1 MALRSLMLGKKLS
14 EKKKNLDEIRQK
26 ISGFEAREAELAQ
39 AIEEA
44 STDEEKATVEEAV
57 EEFEKEKAEAEEA
70 EKSLDAEVRELET
83 ELDAI
88 DAKEEPAP
96 EARAAEP
103 VIETREKEILNM
115 KKRFRDMSYAERTAF
130 VQQDEVQSFLGEVRT
145 AIKEKRAI
153 SNAGYLI
160 PQVILGLIKENIEE
174 YSKLYSRVDLRQV
187 AGTSRMVI
195 EGAYPEAVWTEM
207 CANLNELD
215 LSFSKVEVDGYKV
228 GGYIKVCNASL
239 EDSDIDLAGE
249 IITALGRA
257 IGIALDKAIIFGT
270 GTKMPTGIVPTLK
283 AVSGTPNVISHANTV
298 KGKALVQ
305 ALIADIAKAKGNY
318 SRGEKIWVMNETTYS
333 YLLGELVEVD
343 ANGAYVS
350 VVNGAMPVVGGD
362 IIVLNTMPD
371 YVIVAGY
378 FDLYLLAERAGTEF
392 NTSEHAFWTADQTG
406 FKGTARYDGKVLINN
421 GFVAIGV
428 NGADGD
434 DMVVTFPQ
442 DTANSGE

>member
-14 EKKKNLDEIRQK
+14 EKKKSLDEIRQK
-26 ISGFEAREAELAQ
+26 IAGFEAREAELAQ

-83 ELDAI
+83 ELDAV

-96 EARAAEP
+96 EARAKE
-103 VIETREKEILNM
+103 VVKETREKEILNM
-115 KKRFRDMSYAERTAF
+115 KKRFRNMSYAERTAF

-174 YSKLYSRVDLRQV
+174 YSKLYGRVDLRQV

-195 EGAYPEAVWTEM
+195 EGAYPEAVWTEA
-207 CANLNELD
+207 CANINELD

-283 AVSGTPNVISHANTV
+283 AVSSTPNVISHANTV
-298 KGKALVQ
+298 TGKALVQ
-305 ALIADIAKAKGNY
+305 ALIGDIAKAKGNY
-318 SRGEKIWVMNETTYS
+318 SRGIKTWVMNETTYS
-333 YLLGELVEVD
+333 YLLAQLVEVD

-350 VVNGAMPVVGGD
+350 VVNGTMPVVGGD

-428 NGADGD
+428 NGADAS
-434 DMVVTFPQ
+434 DMTTTFAS
-442 DTANSGE
+442 DSANL

>member
-1 MALRSLMLGKKLS
+1 MAPRSLMLGKKLS
-14 EKKKNLDEIRQK
+14 EKKKSLDEIRQK
-26 ISGFEAREAELAQ
+26 IAGFEAREAELAQ

-83 ELDAI
+83 ELDAV
-88 DAKEEPAP
+88 DAKEEPVP
-96 EARAAEP
+96 EARAKEA
-103 VIETREKEILNM
+103 VKETREKEILNM

-153 SNAGYLI
+153 TNAGYLI
-160 PQVILGLIKENIEE
+160 PQVILGLIKENIED
-174 YSKLYSRVDLRQV
+174 YSKLYGRVDVRQV
-187 AGTSRMVI
+187 AGTGRMVI
-195 EGAYPEAVWTEM
+195 EGAYPEAVWTET

-283 AVSGTPNVISHANTV
+283 AVSNTPNVISHANTV
-298 KGKALVQ
+298 TGKALVQ
-305 ALIADIAKAKGNY
+305 ALIGDIAKAKGNY
-318 SRGEKIWVMNETTYS
+318 SRGIKTWVMNETTYS
-333 YLLGELVEVD
+333 YLLAQLVEVD

-350 VVNGAMPVVGGD
+350 VVNGTMPVVGGD

-428 NGADGD
+428 NGADAS
-434 DMVVTFPQ
+434 DMTTTFAS
-442 DTANSGE
+442 DSANL

>member
-1 MALRSLMLGKKLS
+1 MALRLLMLGKKLS
-14 EKKKNLDEIRQK
+14 EKKKSLDEIRQK
-26 ISGFEAREAELAQ
+26 IAGFEAREAELAQ

-83 ELDAI
+83 ELDAV
-88 DAKEEPAP
+88 DAKEEPVP
-96 EARAAEP
+96 EARAKE
-103 VIETREKEILNM
+103 VVKETREKEILNM
-115 KKRFRDMSYAERTAF
+115 KKRFRDMSYAEHTAF

-174 YSKLYSRVDLRQV
+174 YSKLYGRVDLRQV

-195 EGAYPEAVWTEM
+195 EGAYPEAVWTEA

-283 AVSGTPNVISHANTV
+283 AVSSTPNVISHANTV
-298 KGKALVQ
+298 TGKALVE
-305 ALIADIAKAKGNY
+305 ALISDIAKAKGNY
-318 SRGEKIWVMNETTYS
+318 SRGVKTWVMNETTYS
-333 YLLGELVEVD
+333 YLLAQLVEVD

-350 VVNGAMPVVGGD
+350 VVNGTMPVVGGD

-428 NGADGD
+428 NGADAS
-434 DMVVTFPQ
+434 DMTTTFAS
-442 DTANSGE
+442 DSANL

>member
-14 EKKKNLDEIRQK
+14 EKKKSLDEIRQK

-70 EKSLDAEVRELET
+70 EKNLDAEVRELET
-83 ELDAI
+83 ELDAV
-88 DAKEEPAP
+88 DAKEEPVP
-96 EARAAEP
+96 EARAKE
-103 VIETREKEILNM
+103 VGKETREKEILNM

-283 AVSGTPNVISHANTV
+283 AVASAPNVVSHANTV
-298 KGKALVQ
+298 TGKALVQ
-305 ALIADIAKAKGNY
+305 ALIGDIAKAKGNY
-318 SRGEKIWVMNETTYS
+318 SRGIKTWVMNETTYS
-333 YLLGELVEVD
+333 YILAQLVEVD

-350 VVNGAMPVVGGD
+350 VVNGTMPVVGGD

-378 FDLYLLAERAGTEF
+378 FDLYLLAERTGTEF

-434 DMVVTFPQ
+434 DMTTTFAS
-442 DTANSGE
+442 DSANL

>member
-14 EKKKNLDEIRQK
+14 EKKKSLDEIRQK

-83 ELDAI
+83 ELDAV
-88 DAKEEPAP
+88 DAKEEPVP
-96 EARAAEP
+96 EARAKE
-103 VIETREKEILNM
+103 VGKETREKEILNM
-115 KKRFRDMSYAERTAF
+115 KKRFRDMSFAERTAF

-174 YSKLYSRVDLRQV
+174 YSKLYGRVDLRQV

-195 EGAYPEAVWTEM
+195 EGAYPEAVWTEA

-298 KGKALVQ
+298 TGKALVQ
-305 ALIADIAKAKGNY
+305 ALIGDIAKAKGNY
-318 SRGEKIWVMNETTYS
+318 SRGIKTWVMNETTYS
-333 YLLGELVEVD
+333 YLLAQLVEVD

-350 VVNGAMPVVGGD
+350 VVNGTMPVVGGD

-428 NGADGD
+428 NGADAS
-434 DMVVTFPQ
+434 DMTTTFAS
-442 DTANSGE
+442 DSANL

>member
-14 EKKKNLDEIRQK
+14 EKKKSLDEIRQK

-83 ELDAI
+83 ELDAV
-88 DAKEEPAP
+88 DAKEEPVP

-270 GTKMPTGIVPTLK
+270 GTKMPTGIIPTLK
-283 AVSGTPNVISHANTV
+283 AVGGTPNVISHANTV
-298 KGKALVQ
+298 TGKALVQ
-305 ALIADIAKAKGNY
+305 ALIGDIAKAKGNY
-318 SRGEKIWVMNETTYS
+318 SRGIKTWVMNETTYS
-333 YLLGELVEVD
+333 YILAQLVEVD

-350 VVNGAMPVVGGD
+350 VVNGTMPVVGGD

-434 DMVVTFPQ
+434 DMTTTFAS
-442 DTANSGE
+442 DSANL

>member
-44 STDEEKATVEEAV
+44 STDEEKSTVEEAV

-83 ELDAI
+83 ELDAV
-88 DAKEEPAP
+88 DAKEEPVP
-96 EARAAEP
+96 EARAKEA
-103 VIETREKEILNM
+103 VKETREKEILNM

-153 SNAGYLI
+153 TNAGYLI
-160 PQVILGLIKENIEE
+160 PQVILGLIKENIED
-174 YSKLYSRVDLRQV
+174 YSKLYGRVDVRQV
-187 AGTSRMVI
+187 AGTGRMVI
-195 EGAYPEAVWTEM
+195 EGAYPEAVWTET

-270 GTKMPTGIVPTLK
+270 GTKMPTGIIPTLK
-283 AVSGTPNVISHANTV
+283 AVASTPNVVSHANTV
-298 KGKALVQ
+298 TGKALVQ
-305 ALIADIAKAKGNY
+305 ALIGDIAKAKGNY
-318 SRGEKIWVMNETTYS
+318 SRGIKTWVMNETTYS
-333 YLLGELVEVD
+333 YLLAQLVEVD

-350 VVNGAMPVVGGD
+350 VVNGTMPVVGGD

-421 GFVAIGV
+421 AFVAIGV
-428 NGADGD
+428 NGAGAS
-434 DMVVTFPQ
+434 DMTTTFAS
-442 DTANSGE
+442 DSANL

>member
-14 EKKKNLDEIRQK
+14 EKKKSLDEIRQK
-26 ISGFEAREAELAQ
+26 IAGFEAREAELAQ

-57 EEFEKEKAEAEEA
+57 EEFEKEKAEAEET

-83 ELDAI
+83 ELDAV
-88 DAKEEPAP
+88 DAKEEPVP
-96 EARAAEP
+96 EARAKEA
-103 VIETREKEILNM
+103 VKETREKEILNM

-174 YSKLYSRVDLRQV
+174 YSKLYGRVDLRQV
-187 AGTSRMVI
+187 GGTSRMVI

-283 AVSGTPNVISHANTV
+283 AVASTPNVVSHANTV
-298 KGKALVQ
+298 TGKALVQ
-305 ALIADIAKAKGNY
+305 ALIGDIAKAKGNY
-318 SRGEKIWVMNETTYS
+318 SRGVKTWVMNETTYS
-333 YLLGELVEVD
+333 YLLAQLVEVD

-350 VVNGAMPVVGGD
+350 VVNGTMPVVGGD

-428 NGADGD
+428 NGADAS
-434 DMVVTFPQ
+434 DMTTTFAS
-442 DTANSGE
+442 DSANL

>member
-1 MALRSLMLGKKLS
+1 MALRLLMLGKKLS
-14 EKKKNLDEIRQK
+14 EKKKSLDEIRQK
-26 ISGFEAREAELAQ
+26 IAGFEAREAELAQ

-83 ELDAI
+83 ELDAV
-88 DAKEEPAP
+88 DAKEEPVP
-96 EARAAEP
+96 EARAKE
-103 VIETREKEILNM
+103 VVKETREKEILNM

-174 YSKLYSRVDLRQV
+174 YSKLYGRVDLRQV

-195 EGAYPEAVWTEM
+195 EGAYPEAVWTEA

-283 AVSGTPNVISHANTV
+283 AVSSTPNVISHANTV
-298 KGKALVQ
+298 TGKALVQ
-305 ALIADIAKAKGNY
+305 ALISDIAKAKGNY
-318 SRGEKIWVMNETTYS
+318 SRGVKTWVMNETTYS
-333 YLLGELVEVD
+333 YLLAQLVEVD

-350 VVNGAMPVVGGD
+350 VVNGTMPVVGGD

-428 NGADGD
+428 NGANAS
-434 DMVVTFPQ
+434 DMTTTFAS
-442 DTANSGE
+442 DSANL

>member
-44 STDEEKATVEEAV
+44 STDEEKSTVEEAV

-83 ELDAI
+83 ELDAV
-88 DAKEEPAP
+88 DAKEEPVP
-96 EARAAEP
+96 EARAKEA
-103 VIETREKEILNM
+103 VKETREKEILNM

-153 SNAGYLI
+153 TNAGYLI
-160 PQVILGLIKENIEE
+160 PQVILGLIKENIED
-174 YSKLYSRVDLRQV
+174 YSKLYGRVDVRQV
-187 AGTSRMVI
+187 AGTGRMVI
-195 EGAYPEAVWTEM
+195 EGAYPEAVWTET

-257 IGIALDKAIIFGT
+257 IGIALDKAIVFGT
-270 GTKMPTGIVPTLK
+270 GTKMPTGIIPTLK
-283 AVSGTPNVISHANTV
+283 AVASTPNVVSHANTV
-298 KGKALVQ
+298 TGKALVQ
-305 ALIADIAKAKGNY
+305 ALIGDIAKAKGNY
-318 SRGEKIWVMNETTYS
+318 SRGIKTWVMNETTYS
-333 YLLGELVEVD
+333 YLLAQLVEVD

-350 VVNGAMPVVGGD
+350 VVNGTMPVVGGD

-421 GFVAIGV
+421 AFVAIGV
-428 NGADGD
+428 NGAGAS
-434 DMVVTFPQ
+434 DMTTTFAS
-442 DTANSGE
+442 DSANL

>member
-14 EKKKNLDEIRQK
+14 EKKKSLDEIRQK
-26 ISGFEAREAELAQ
+26 IAGFEAREAELAQ

-83 ELDAI
+83 ELDAV
-88 DAKEEPAP
+88 DAKEEPIP
-96 EARAAEP
+96 EARTKE
-103 VIETREKEILNM
+103 VVKETREKEILNM

-174 YSKLYSRVDLRQV
+174 YSKLYSRVDLRKV

-195 EGAYPEAVWTEM
+195 EGAYPEAVWTEA

-283 AVSGTPNVISHANTV
+283 AVSSTPNVISHANTV
-298 KGKALVQ
+298 TGKALVQ
-305 ALIADIAKAKGNY
+305 ALIGDIAKAKGNY
-318 SRGEKIWVMNETTYS
+318 SRGVKTWVMNETTYS
-333 YLLGELVEVD
+333 YLLTQLVEVD

-350 VVNGAMPVVGGD
+350 VVNGTMPVVGGD

-392 NTSEHAFWTADQTG
+392 NTSEHAFWTTDQTG

-428 NGADGD
+428 NGADAS
-434 DMVVTFPQ
+434 DMTTTFAS
-442 DTANSGE
+442 DSANL

>member
-14 EKKKNLDEIRQK
+14 EKKKSLDEIRQK
-26 ISGFEAREAELAQ
+26 IAGFEAREAELAQ

-83 ELDAI
+83 ELDAV
-88 DAKEEPAP
+88 DAKEEPVP
-96 EARAAEP
+96 EARAKE
-103 VIETREKEILNM
+103 VGKETREKEILNM
-115 KKRFRDMSYAERTAF
+115 KKRFRDMSYTERTAF

-174 YSKLYSRVDLRQV
+174 YSKLYGRVDLRQV

-195 EGAYPEAVWTEM
+195 EGAYPEAVWTEA

-283 AVSGTPNVISHANTV
+283 AVNGTPNVISHANTV
-298 KGKALVQ
+298 TGKALVQ
-305 ALIADIAKAKGNY
+305 ALIGDIAKAKGNY
-318 SRGEKIWVMNETTYS
+318 SRGVKTWVMNETTYS
-333 YLLGELVEVD
+333 YLLAQLVEVD

-350 VVNGAMPVVGGD
+350 VVNGTMPVVGGD

-434 DMVVTFPQ
+434 DMTTTFAS
-442 DTANSGE
+442 DTANL

>member
-14 EKKKNLDEIRQK
+14 EKKKSLDEIRQK
-26 ISGFEAREAELAQ
+26 ISGFEAREAELTQ

-83 ELDAI
+83 ELDAV
-88 DAKEEPAP
+88 DAKEEPVP
-96 EARAAEP
+96 EARAKEA
-103 VIETREKEILNM
+103 VKETREKEILNM

-174 YSKLYSRVDLRQV
+174 YSKLYGRVDLRQV

-195 EGAYPEAVWTEM
+195 EGAYPEAVWTEA

-298 KGKALVQ
+298 TGKALVQ

-318 SRGEKIWVMNETTYS
+318 SRGVKTWVMNETTYS
-333 YLLGELVEVD
+333 YILAQLVEVD

-350 VVNGAMPVVGGD
+350 VVNGTMPVVGGD

-434 DMVVTFPQ
+434 DMTTTFAS
-442 DTANSGE
+442 DTANL

>member
-14 EKKKNLDEIRQK
+14 EKKKSLDEIRQK
-26 ISGFEAREAELAQ
+26 IAGFETREAELAQ

-83 ELDAI
+83 ELDAV
-88 DAKEEPAP
+88 DAKEEPVP
-96 EARAAEP
+96 EARAKEA
-103 VIETREKEILNM
+103 VKETREKEILNM

-174 YSKLYSRVDLRQV
+174 YSKLYGRVDLRQV

-283 AVSGTPNVISHANTV
+283 AVSNTPNVISHANTV
-298 KGKALVQ
+298 TGKALVQ
-305 ALIADIAKAKGNY
+305 ALIGDIAKAKGNY
-318 SRGEKIWVMNETTYS
+318 SRGIKTWVMNETTYS
-333 YLLGELVEVD
+333 YLLAQLVEVD

-350 VVNGAMPVVGGD
+350 VVNGTMPVVGGD

-428 NGADGD
+428 NGADAS
-434 DMVVTFPQ
+434 DMTTTFAS
-442 DTANSGE
+442 DSANL

>member
-14 EKKKNLDEIRQK
+14 EKKKSLDEIRQK

-44 STDEEKATVEEAV
+44 STDEEKAAVEEAV

-83 ELDAI
+83 ELDAV
-88 DAKEEPAP
+88 DAKEDPVP
-96 EARAAEP
+96 EARAKEVAK
-103 VIETREKEILNM
+103 ETREKEILNM

-270 GTKMPTGIVPTLK
+270 GTKMPTGIIPTLK
-283 AVSGTPNVISHANTV
+283 AVSGTPNVVSHANSVT
-298 KGKALVQ
+298 GKALVQ
-305 ALIADIAKAKGNY
+305 ALIGDIAKAKGNY
-318 SRGEKIWVMNETTYS
+318 SRGVKTWVMNETTYS
-333 YLLGELVEVD
+333 YILAQLVEVD

-350 VVNGAMPVVGGD
+350 VVNGTMPVVGGD

-434 DMVVTFPQ
+434 DMTTTFAS
-442 DTANSGE
+442 DTANL

>member
-14 EKKKNLDEIRQK
+14 EKKKSLDEIRQK
-26 ISGFEAREAELAQ
+26 IAGFEAREAELTQ

-70 EKSLDAEVRELET
+70 EKSLDAEIRELET
-83 ELDAI
+83 ELDAV
-88 DAKEEPAP
+88 DVKEEPIP
-96 EARAAEP
+96 EARAKE
-103 VIETREKEILNM
+103 VVKETREKEISNM
-115 KKRFRDMSYAERTAF
+115 KKRFRDMSYTERTAF

-174 YSKLYSRVDLRQV
+174 YSKLYGRVDLRQV

-195 EGAYPEAVWTEM
+195 EGAYPEAVWTEA

-298 KGKALVQ
+298 TGKALVQ
-305 ALIADIAKAKGNY
+305 ALIGDIAKAKGNY
-318 SRGEKIWVMNETTYS
+318 SRGIKTWVMNETTYS
-333 YLLGELVEVD
+333 YLLAQLVEVD

-350 VVNGAMPVVGGD
+350 VVNGTMPVVGGD

-371 YVIVAGY
+371 YVIIAGY

-428 NGADGD
+428 NGADAS
-434 DMVVTFPQ
+434 DMTTTFAS
-442 DTANSGE
+442 DSANL

>member
-1 MALRSLMLGKKLS
+1 MALRALMLGKKLS
-14 EKKKNLDEIRQK
+14 EKKKAVDALREK
-26 ISGFEAREAELAQ
+26 INGFSVREAELEQ

-44 STDEEKATVEEAV
+44 ETDEEKQAVEEAV
-57 EEFEKEKAEAEEA
+57 TAFEAEKAEAEKEA
-70 EKSLDAEVRELET
+70 ADLDAEVRELEA
-83 ELDAI
+83 ELDSVETK
-88 DAKEEPAP
+88 DEP
-96 EARAAEP
+96 EARATEP

-298 KGKALVQ
+298 TGKALVQ
-305 ALIADIAKAKGNY
+305 ALIGDIAKAKGNY
-318 SRGEKIWVMNETTYS
+318 SRGIKTWVMNETTYS
-333 YLLGELVEVD
+333 YILAQLVEVD

-350 VVNGAMPVVGGD
+350 VVNGTMPVVGGD

-434 DMVVTFPQ
+434 DMTTTFAS
-442 DTANSGE
+442 DSANL

>member
-14 EKKKNLDEIRQK
+14 EKKKSLDEIRQK
-26 ISGFEAREAELAQ
+26 ISGFEARETELAQ

-83 ELDAI
+83 ELDAV
-88 DAKEEPAP
+88 DAKEEPVP
-96 EARAAEP
+96 EARTKE
-103 VIETREKEILNM
+103 VVKEVREKEILNM

-195 EGAYPEAVWTEM
+195 DGAYPEAVWTEA

-283 AVSGTPNVISHANTV
+283 AVASTPNVISHANTV
-298 KGKALVQ
+298 TGKALVQ
-305 ALIADIAKAKGNY
+305 ALIGDIAKAKGNY
-318 SRGEKIWVMNETTYS
+318 SRGVKTWVMNETTYS
-333 YLLGELVEVD
+333 YLLAQLVEVD

-350 VVNGAMPVVGGD
+350 VVNGTMPVVGGD

-428 NGADGD
+428 NGADAS
-434 DMVVTFPQ
+434 DMTTTFAS
-442 DTANSGE
+442 DTANL

>member
-1 MALRSLMLGKKLS
+1 MALRALMLGKKLS
-14 EKKKNLDEIRQK
+14 EKKKALDALREK
-26 ISGFEAREAELAQ
+26 INGFSVREAELEQ

-44 STDEEKATVEEAV
+44 ETDEEKQAVEEAV
-57 EEFEKEKAEAEEA
+57 TAFETEKAEAEKEA
-70 EKSLDAEVRELET
+70 ADLDAEVRELEA
-83 ELDAI
+83 ELDSVETK
-88 DAKEEPAP
+88 DEP
-96 EARAAEP
+96 EARAAGL

-130 VQQDEVQSFLGEVRT
+130 VQQDEVQSFLGEVRA

-283 AVSGTPNVISHANTV
+283 AVASTPNVVSHANTV
-298 KGKALVQ
+298 TGKALVQ
-305 ALIADIAKAKGNY
+305 ALIGDIAKAKGNY
-318 SRGEKIWVMNETTYS
+318 SRGIKTWVMNETTYS
-333 YLLGELVEVD
+333 YILAQLVEVD

-350 VVNGAMPVVGGD
+350 VVNGTMPVVGGD

-434 DMVVTFPQ
+434 DMTTTFAS
-442 DTANSGE
+442 DSANL

>member
-14 EKKKNLDEIRQK
+14 EKKKSLDEIRQK
-26 ISGFEAREAELAQ
+26 IAGFETREAELAQ

-83 ELDAI
+83 ELDAV
-88 DAKEEPAP
+88 DAKEEPVP
-96 EARAAEP
+96 EARAKEA
-103 VIETREKEILNM
+103 VKETREKEIFNM

-174 YSKLYSRVDLRQV
+174 YSKLYGRVDLRQV

-283 AVSGTPNVISHANTV
+283 AVSNTPNVISHANTV
-298 KGKALVQ
+298 TGKALVQ
-305 ALIADIAKAKGNY
+305 ALIGDIAKAKGNY
-318 SRGEKIWVMNETTYS
+318 SRGIKTWVMNETTYS
-333 YLLGELVEVD
+333 YLLAQLVEVD

-350 VVNGAMPVVGGD
+350 VVNGTMPVVGGD

-428 NGADGD
+428 NGADAS
-434 DMVVTFPQ
+434 DMTTTFAS
-442 DTANSGE
+442 DSANL

>member
-14 EKKKNLDEIRQK
+14 EKKKSLDEIRQK

-44 STDEEKATVEEAV
+44 STDEEKSTVEEAV

-83 ELDAI
+83 ELDAV
-88 DAKEEPAP
+88 DAKEEPVP
-96 EARAAEP
+96 EARAKEA
-103 VIETREKEILNM
+103 VKETREKEILNM

-153 SNAGYLI
+153 TNAGYLI
-160 PQVILGLIKENIEE
+160 PQVILGLIKENIED
-174 YSKLYSRVDLRQV
+174 YSKLYGRVDVRQV
-187 AGTSRMVI
+187 AGTGRMVI
-195 EGAYPEAVWTEM
+195 EGAYPEAVWTET

-257 IGIALDKAIIFGT
+257 IGIALDKAIVFGT
-270 GTKMPTGIVPTLK
+270 GTKMPTGIIPTLK
-283 AVSGTPNVISHANTV
+283 AVASTPNVVSHANTV
-298 KGKALVQ
+298 TGKALVQ
-305 ALIADIAKAKGNY
+305 ALIGDIAKAKGNY
-318 SRGEKIWVMNETTYS
+318 SRGIKTWVMNETTYS
-333 YLLGELVEVD
+333 YLLAQLVEVD

-350 VVNGAMPVVGGD
+350 VVNGTMPVVGGD

-421 GFVAIGV
+421 AFVAIGV
-428 NGADGD
+428 NGAGAS
-434 DMVVTFPQ
+434 DMTTTFAS
-442 DTANSGE
+442 DSANL

>member
-14 EKKKNLDEIRQK
+14 EKKKSLDEIRQK
-26 ISGFEAREAELAQ
+26 IAGFEAREAELAQ

-83 ELDAI
+83 ELDAV
-88 DAKEEPAP
+88 DAKEEPVP
-96 EARAAEP
+96 EARAKE
-103 VIETREKEILNM
+103 VGKETREKEILNM

-174 YSKLYSRVDLRQV
+174 YSKLYGRVDLRQV

-195 EGAYPEAVWTEM
+195 EGAYPEAVWTEA

-298 KGKALVQ
+298 TGKALVQ
-305 ALIADIAKAKGNY
+305 ALIGDIAKAKGNY
-318 SRGEKIWVMNETTYS
+318 SRGVKTWVMNETTYS
-333 YLLGELVEVD
+333 YLLAQLVEVD

-350 VVNGAMPVVGGD
+350 VVNGTMPVVGGD

-434 DMVVTFPQ
+434 DMTTTFAS
-442 DTANSGE
+442 DTANL

>member
-14 EKKKNLDEIRQK
+14 EKKKSLDEIRQK

-83 ELDAI
+83 ELDAV
-88 DAKEEPAP
+88 DAKEEPVP
-96 EARAAEP
+96 EARAKE
-103 VIETREKEILNM
+103 VVKETREKEILNM
-115 KKRFRDMSYAERTAF
+115 KKRFRDMSFAERTAF

-174 YSKLYSRVDLRQV
+174 YSKLYGRVDLRQV

-195 EGAYPEAVWTEM
+195 EGAYPEAVWTEA

-283 AVSGTPNVISHANTV
+283 AVSGTPNVISHADTV
-298 KGKALVQ
+298 TGKALVQ
-305 ALIADIAKAKGNY
+305 ALIGDIAKAKGNY
-318 SRGEKIWVMNETTYS
+318 SRGIKTWVMNETTYS
-333 YLLGELVEVD
+333 YILAQLVEVD

-350 VVNGAMPVVGGD
+350 VVNGTMPVVGGD
-362 IIVLNTMPD
+362 IIVLNTIPD

>member
-14 EKKKNLDEIRQK
+14 EKKKSLDEIRQK
-26 ISGFEAREAELAQ
+26 IAGFEAREAELAQ

-83 ELDAI
+83 ELDAV
-88 DAKEEPAP
+88 DAKEEPVP
-96 EARAAEP
+96 EARAKEA
-103 VIETREKEILNM
+103 VKETREKEIFNM

-174 YSKLYSRVDLRQV
+174 YSKLYGRVDLRQV

-195 EGAYPEAVWTEM
+195 EGAYPEAVWTEA

-270 GTKMPTGIVPTLK
+270 GTKMPTGIIPTLK
-283 AVSGTPNVISHANTV
+283 AVGGTPNVISHANTV
-298 KGKALVQ
+298 TGKALVQ
-305 ALIADIAKAKGNY
+305 ALIGDIAKAKGNY
-318 SRGEKIWVMNETTYS
+318 SRGIKTWVMNETTYS
-333 YLLGELVEVD
+333 YLLAQLVEVD

-350 VVNGAMPVVGGD
+350 VVNGTMPVVGGD
-362 IIVLNTMPD
+362 IIVLNTIPD

-428 NGADGD
+428 NGADAS
-434 DMVVTFPQ
+434 DMTTTFAS
-442 DTANSGE
+442 DSANL

>member
-14 EKKKNLDEIRQK
+14 EKKKSLDEIRQK

-44 STDEEKATVEEAV
+44 STDEEKSTVEEAV

-83 ELDAI
+83 ELDAV
-88 DAKEEPAP
+88 DAKEEPVP
-96 EARAAEP
+96 EARAKDA
-103 VIETREKEILNM
+103 VKETREKEILNM

-153 SNAGYLI
+153 TNAGYLI
-160 PQVILGLIKENIEE
+160 PQVILGLIKENIED
-174 YSKLYSRVDLRQV
+174 YSKLYGRVDVRQV
-187 AGTSRMVI
+187 AGTGRMVI
-195 EGAYPEAVWTEM
+195 EGAYPEAVWTET

-257 IGIALDKAIIFGT
+257 IGIALDKAIVFGT
-270 GTKMPTGIVPTLK
+270 GTKMPTGIIPTLK
-283 AVSGTPNVISHANTV
+283 AVASTPNVVSHANTV
-298 KGKALVQ
+298 TGKALVQ
-305 ALIADIAKAKGNY
+305 ALIGDIAKAKGNY
-318 SRGEKIWVMNETTYS
+318 SRGIKTWVMNETTYS
-333 YLLGELVEVD
+333 YLLAQLVEVD

-350 VVNGAMPVVGGD
+350 VVNGTMPVVGGD

-421 GFVAIGV
+421 AFVAIGV
-428 NGADGD
+428 NGAGAS
-434 DMVVTFPQ
+434 DMTTTFAS
-442 DTANSGE
+442 DSANL

>member
-14 EKKKNLDEIRQK
+14 EKNKALDEVRQK
-26 ISGFEAREAELAQ
+26 IAGFEAREAELAQ

-44 STDEEKATVEEAV
+44 ETDEEKATVEEAV
-57 EEFEKEKAEAEEA
+57 EEFEKDKAEALEA
-70 EKSLDAEVRELET
+70 EKSLEAEVRELES
-83 ELDAI
+83 ELDALEV
-88 DAKEEPAP
+88 KNEPAP
-96 EARAAEP
+96 EERHEEP
-103 VIETREKEILNM
+103 VKGIREKEIINM

-130 VQQDEVQSFLGEVRT
+130 VQQDEVQSFLGEVRA

-153 SNAGYLI
+153 TNAGYLI
-160 PQVILGLIKENIEE
+160 PQVILGLIKENIED
-174 YSKLYSRVDLRQV
+174 YSKLYGRVDVRQV
-187 AGTSRMVI
+187 AGTGRMVI
-195 EGAYPEAVWTEM
+195 EGAYPEAVWTET

-270 GTKMPTGIVPTLK
+270 GTKMPTGIIPTLK
-283 AVSGTPNVISHANTV
+283 AVASTPNVVSHANTV
-298 KGKALVQ
+298 TGKALVQ
-305 ALIADIAKAKGNY
+305 ALIGDIAKAKGNY
-318 SRGEKIWVMNETTYS
+318 SRGIKTWVMNETTYS
-333 YLLGELVEVD
+333 YLLAQLVEVD

-350 VVNGAMPVVGGD
+350 VVNGTMPVVGGD
-362 IIVLNTMPD
+362 IIVLNSMPD
-371 YVIVAGY
+371 YVICAGY

-421 GFVAIGV
+421 AFVAIGV
-428 NGADGD
+428 NGADAS
-434 DMVVTFPQ
+434 DMTTTFAS
-442 DTANSGE
+442 DSANL

>member
-14 EKKKNLDEIRQK
+14 EKKKSLDEIRQK

-83 ELDAI
+83 ELDAV
-88 DAKEEPAP
+88 DAKEEPVP
-96 EARAAEP
+96 EARTKE
-103 VIETREKEILNM
+103 VVKETREKEILNM

-174 YSKLYSRVDLRQV
+174 YSKLYGRVDLRQV

-298 KGKALVQ
+298 TGKALVQ
-305 ALIADIAKAKGNY
+305 ALIGDIAKAKGNY
-318 SRGEKIWVMNETTYS
+318 SRGVKTWVMNETTYS
-333 YLLGELVEVD
+333 YLLAQLVEVD

-350 VVNGAMPVVGGD
+350 VVNGTMPVVGGD

-428 NGADGD
+428 NGADAS
-434 DMVVTFPQ
+434 DMTTTFAS
-442 DTANSGE
+442 DTANL

>member
-14 EKKKNLDEIRQK
+14 EKKKSLDEIRQK

-88 DAKEEPAP
+88 DAKEEPVP
-96 EARAAEP
+96 EARAKGA
-103 VIETREKEILNM
+103 VKETREKEILNM

-130 VQQDEVQSFLGEVRT
+130 VQQDEVQSFLGEVRA

-283 AVSGTPNVISHANTV
+283 AVGGTPNVVSHANTV
-298 KGKALVQ
+298 TGKALVQ
-305 ALIADIAKAKGNY
+305 ALIGDIAKAKGNY
-318 SRGEKIWVMNETTYS
+318 SRGIKTWVMNETTYS
-333 YLLGELVEVD
+333 YILAQLVEVD

-350 VVNGAMPVVGGD
+350 VVNGTMPVVGGD

-434 DMVVTFPQ
+434 DMTTTFAS
-442 DTANSGE
+442 DSANL

>member
-14 EKKKNLDEIRQK
+14 EKKKSLDEIRQK

-70 EKSLDAEVRELET
+70 EKNLDAEVRELET
-83 ELDAI
+83 ELDAV

-96 EARAAEP
+96 EARAKEMAN
-103 VIETREKEILNM
+103 ETREKEILNM

-130 VQQDEVQSFLGEVRT
+130 VQQDEVQNFLGEVRT

-187 AGTSRMVI
+187 GGTSRMVI
-195 EGAYPEAVWTEM
+195 EGAYPEAVWTEA

-270 GTKMPTGIVPTLK
+270 GTKMPTGIVSTLK
-283 AVSGTPNVISHANTV
+283 AVAGTPNVVSHANTV
-298 KGKALVQ
+298 TGKALVQ
-305 ALIADIAKAKGNY
+305 ALIGDIAKAKGNY
-318 SRGEKIWVMNETTYS
+318 SRGIKTWVMNETTYS
-333 YLLGELVEVD
+333 YILAQLVEVD

-350 VVNGAMPVVGGD
+350 VVNGTMPVVGGD

-434 DMVVTFPQ
+434 DMTTTFAS
-442 DTANSGE
+442 DSANL

>member
-14 EKKKNLDEIRQK
+14 EKKKSLDEIRQK

-83 ELDAI
+83 ELDAV
-88 DAKEEPAP
+88 DAKEEPVP
-96 EARAAEP
+96 EARAKEA
-103 VIETREKEILNM
+103 VKETREKEILNM
-115 KKRFRDMSYAERTAF
+115 KKRFRDMSFAERTAF

-195 EGAYPEAVWTEM
+195 EGAYPEAVWTEA

-257 IGIALDKAIIFGT
+257 IGIALDKAIVFGT

-298 KGKALVQ
+298 TGKALVQ
-305 ALIADIAKAKGNY
+305 ALVADIAKAKSNY
-318 SRGEKIWVMNETTYS
+318 SRGIKTWVMNETTYS
-333 YLLGELVEVD
+333 YLLAQLVEVD

-350 VVNGAMPVVGGD
+350 VVNGTMPVVGGD

-434 DMVVTFPQ
+434 DMTTTFAS
-442 DTANSGE
+442 DTANL